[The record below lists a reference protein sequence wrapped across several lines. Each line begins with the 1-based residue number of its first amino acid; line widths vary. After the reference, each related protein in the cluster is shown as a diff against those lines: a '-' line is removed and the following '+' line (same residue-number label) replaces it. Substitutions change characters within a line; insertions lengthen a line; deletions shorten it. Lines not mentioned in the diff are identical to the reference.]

1 MCFMLSKDEF
11 EQIYSLYSSELM
23 NISYGYTKNKDD
35 SLDIIQNVFL
45 KYFNKNKSFP
55 SEADRKY
62 WLIRITINESLDFLR
77 KNSRVIL
84 IDDDNKLDALNYQ
97 DNDNDPRLERL
108 GFLVKELPEK
118 YRRVIILHYYDSMP
132 IKDISNILNISE
144 VAVKKRLERARNILK
159 ERMEE

>member
-1 MCFMLSKDEF
+1 MCFMISKDEF

-45 KYFNKNKSFP
+45 KYFNKSKSFP

-84 IDDDNKLDALNYQ
+84 MDDDNKLDALNYQ

-144 VAVKKRLERARNILK
+144 AAVKKRLERARNILK